1 MVNIINIFVVPFL
14 FALIGSSLFLAIPL
28 FILKSGVTNPFML
41 GMAGVVLQVCYIPF
55 CVLHSIFSKQIN
67 RKKSLIIVSVIYPI
81 IILGFILTQQIS
93 IIFFLCA
100 LLGIT
105 LSMFWPT
112 YETHISVNLDQCRA
126 TKNLQ
131 GFNLGWSSG
140 SVLGCALGGILF
152 TFNVKAVFYF
162 DFIISLIAIYLIFR
176 YIQENFAPITHPLT
190 PPVKG
195 GEEKIPLS
203 PLLLGEDK
211 GGGTHNVKQ
220 FMVFAWMAAFCVWF
234 SIGIIVWLF
243 PKFATDVGMSPPI
256 IGFLH
261 ATLGLFEAVVFFL
274 LGLNHRWQYSFSNL
288 VIYELMLIFGFVI
301 LIMTSTVAWWALSFA
316 IIGISAGFV
325 YSSSLFYSS
334 QAKTEKSEKTGFH
347 EAVVASGILL
357 GTFFGGIISR
367 TFSAAGAYSMC
378 IGLVAL
384 CIILQLLLR
393 FKYRKIKIE
402 EGYG

>member
-1 MVNIINIFVVPFL
+1 MINIINVFVVPFL
-14 FALIGSSLFLAIPL
+14 FALIGSSLFVAIPL
-28 FILKSGVTNPFML
+28 FILKLGVTDPFML
-41 GMAGVVLQVCYIPF
+41 GMAGVAFQVCYIPF
-55 CVLHSIFSKQIN
+55 CVLHSIFSKRIN

-105 LSMFWPT
+105 LSLFWPT

-131 GFNLGWSSG
+131 GFNMGWASG
-140 SVLGCALGGILF
+140 SVLGCALGGLLF

-162 DFIISLIAIYLIFR
+162 DFIMSLIAIYLIFR
-176 YIQENFAPITHPLT
+176 YVQENFIERSNSV
-190 PPVKG
+190 PVKQ
-195 GEEKIPLS
+195 ENS
-203 PLLLGEDK
+203 PESSLRKTYDI
-211 GGGTHNVKQ
+211 KQ
-220 FMVFAWMAAFCVWF
+220 FLVFGWMAAFCVWF

-243 PKFATDVGMSPPI
+243 PKFATDSGMSPPT
-256 IGFLH
+256 IGFLR
-261 ATLGLFEAVVFFL
+261 ATLGLFQAIIFFV
-274 LGLNHRWQYSFSNL
+274 LGLNHRWQYSVSNL
-288 VIYELMLIFGFVI
+288 VIYELMLIFGFII
-301 LIMTSTVAWWALSFA
+301 LMVTSTVAWWALSFA

-334 QAKTEKSEKTGFH
+334 QAKTEKGEKTGFH
-347 EAVVASGILL
+347 EAVITSGMLF

-378 IGLVAL
+378 IGLMTL
-384 CIILQLLLR
+384 CIILQLVLR
-393 FKYRKIKIE
+393 FNIIHRNSLCSSGAIYRTNKYVA
-402 EGYG
+402 